1 MSHPSEDTAS
11 PTAVVIVSHQCGP
24 FLARAVRSV
33 LASTVAVEVLVVD
46 NASTDRSLAGLQEA
60 VGGDPRVRILRNDS
74 NRGFAAAVNQGLA
87 VSRGPF
93 VLLLNPDAVVESD
106 TIAGMLEAM
115 REHPDAG
122 LAGGLILNPDGT
134 EQSGARRSFPSLGR
148 SFVHAFGLWRLGER
162 GRSHDF
168 VHAGDPLPP
177 GPVDVDA
184 ISGAF
189 MLVRRP
195 ALEQVG
201 PMDEGYT
208 LHCEDLDWCAR
219 FRQAGWRVL
228 FVPQVRV
235 IHEKGVSSRARPLF
249 AHWHKHRGMIRFY
262 RKFLARHYP
271 APLRLLV
278 VAGVALRFLVLAPA
292 VIAGALRRRWSRP
305 REAGPA

>member
-1 MSHPSEDTAS
+1 
-11 PTAVVIVSHQCGP
+11 
-24 FLARAVRSV
+24 VRSV

-46 NASTDRSLAGLQEA
+46 NASTDDSLADLERA
-60 VGGDPRVRILRNDS
+60 VGDDPRVRVLRNDS
-74 NRGFAAAVNQGLA
+74 NRGFAVGVNQGLA

-93 VLLLNPDAVVESD
+93 VLLLNPDAVVEPD
-106 TIAGMLEAM
+106 TIERMLESM

-122 LAGGLILNPDGT
+122 LAGGLLLNPDGT

-148 SFVHAFGLWRLGER
+148 SFVRAFGLWRLGAR
-162 GRSHDF
+162 GRNHDF

-189 MLVRRP
+189 MLARRP

-201 PMDEGYT
+201 PMDEAYT

-228 FVPQVRV
+228 FVPHVTV
-235 IHEKGVSSRARPLF
+235 VHEKGVSSRARPLF

-262 RKFLARHYP
+262 RKFLAGHYP
-271 APLRLLV
+271 APVRLFV
-278 VAGVALRFLVLAPA
+278 IAGVALRFLVLAPA
-292 VIAGALRRRWSRP
+292 VAAGAIRRRWSRP
-305 REAGPA
+305 REARPA